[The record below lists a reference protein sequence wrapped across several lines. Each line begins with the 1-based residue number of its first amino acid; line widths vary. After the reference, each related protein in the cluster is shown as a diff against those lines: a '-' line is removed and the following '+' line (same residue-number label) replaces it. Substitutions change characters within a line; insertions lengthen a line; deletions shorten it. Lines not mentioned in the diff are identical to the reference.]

1 MTDESHDAEK
11 TTDAQDEFV
20 VLPPE
25 GDVIKLPPPPPI
37 AAADDEA
44 SHTGQQFSLAG
55 MFVLMLLG
63 AAVSVVA
70 SYVSLRVFTGIMGL
84 LSLLTL
90 GLLSMIR
97 PRTALAHVAWWL
109 LLGLYLMAAGIA
121 VVRGE

>member
-1 MTDESHDAEK
+1 MTDEPHDTAQPTE
-11 TTDAQDEFV
+11 AQDQFV

-37 AAADDEA
+37 AAAEP
-44 SHTGQQFSLAG
+44 SHHGQQFSLGG
-55 MFVLMLLG
+55 MFVLMVLG

-90 GLLSMIR
+90 GLLSKVR

-109 LLGLYLMAAGIA
+109 LLGLYLTAAGIA